1 MSTITNLIEPN
12 RLLLS
17 WQRPMVDDGRRTRRV
32 VGEITRDASDKLVF
46 QYLENT
52 PDFEAAKAEGFQ
64 GYPSFR
70 LGHARHEENVLEA
83 FMVRLPSRKRGDF
96 KEYLASHS
104 LPTDFAGSDFS
115 LLAHTG
121 GRLPGDGFE
130 VFPDISTVTRPFD
143 LVIEVA
149 GTRHRGLS
157 QLTGLQIGDTV
168 ELIPQPTNP
177 VDPNAIAITHDALGP
192 LGYLPKPYCEQLLP
206 LISDKC
212 IKAVIC
218 KLNGRPE
225 RRLVYV
231 LVSVE

>member
-1 MSTITNLIEPN
+1 MNIVTHLIEPT

-17 WQRPMVDDGRRTRRV
+17 WQRPLGGNERRTRRV
-32 VGEITRDASDKLVF
+32 VGEITRTDSDGYVF

-52 PDFEAAKAEGFQ
+52 PDFEAAKTEGFQ
-64 GYPSFR
+64 GYPAFR
-70 LGHARHEENVLEA
+70 LSHVRHSENVLEA

-104 LPTDFAGSDFS
+104 LPDNFSGSDFS

-130 VFPDISTVTRPFD
+130 LFPDISTVSLPFD

-149 GTRHRGLS
+149 GTRHRELS
-157 QLTGLQIGDTV
+157 ELTGVTVGDAL
-168 ELIPQPTNP
+168 ELKPEPTNP
-177 VDPNAIAITHDALGP
+177 VDPNAIAIIHSAVGL
-192 LGYLPKPYCEQLLP
+192 LGYVPKPYCENLLP
-206 LISDKC
+206 LINGYR
-212 IKAVIC
+212 IKASVC

-231 LVSVE
+231 LVSVN